1 MAQRKRTVTNV
12 NYSHEMTRKGFCLP
26 RQLLMEFRELVV
38 FPTGL
43 SESEVIRS
51 LLVRSIQEEK
61 KYKTVQ
67 NGNGNGT
74 TTDPNTGAELSFNNE
89 PTTILPINGSCL
101 NSGVYKTRKGS
112 AKKSAIYFPK
122 D

>member
-12 NYSHEMTRKGFCLP
+12 NYSHEMTRKVFCLP
-26 RQLLMEFRELVV
+26 RRLLMEFRELVV

-74 TTDPNTGAELSFNNE
+74 SMDH
-89 PTTILPINGSCL
+89 
-101 NSGVYKTRKGS
+101 RKS
-112 AKKSAIYFPK
+112 PYT
-122 D
+122 